1 LFSIIGK
8 LSLRYELKPQN
19 NKNSNLIC
27 KFAFLNQNSNKQ
39 TMALQSINP
48 TTTKAWQELQKHF
61 QEMQTASMKTMFQED
76 SNRTE
81 KFHIQWNDFLVDY
94 SKNIINQQ
102 TIDLLLQLA
111 EEVNL
116 KDAISQYFKG
126 DSINQTENR
135 AVLHTALRA
144 NESDSVLVD
153 NQNVIP
159 EIFEVKAK
167 IKIFTNEV
175 VNGDRKGFTGK
186 EFTDIVNIGIG
197 GSDLGPAMVVEAL
210 QFYKN
215 HLNVHFVSNVDGDHV
230 QEIIKKLNPETTL
243 FVIVSKTFTTQE
255 TLTNSETIRKWFL
268 KSASQ
273 DDVAKHFVAVSTNIK
288 NVTEFGINPENV
300 FPMWDWVGGRF
311 SLWSAVGLSISL
323 AVGFDNFDK
332 LLKGANDMDNHFK
345 SATFDKNIP
354 IVLALLSIW
363 YNNFFGAES
372 EALIPYTQYLQK
384 LAPYLQQG
392 IMESNGKSIGRDGK
406 PVNYQTGT
414 IIWGEPG
421 TNSQHAFFQLIHQ
434 GTKLIPTDF
443 IGFVKPL
450 YGDKDHHDKLMS
462 NFFAQTEALLNGKT
476 SEQVQAE
483 FDKQNLSID
492 KTEYLRPF
500 KVFAGNK
507 PTNTLL
513 INKLTPETLG
523 ALVAMYEHKIFV
535 QGVIWNI
542 FSYDQWGVELGKQ
555 LANAVLEEINSK
567 EIKNHDGSTT
577 FLLKHFI
584 KQ

>member
-1 LFSIIGK
+1 MALPNTNPTSTNAWK
-8 LSLRYELKPQN
+8 K
-19 NKNSNLIC
+19 
-27 KFAFLNQNSNKQ
+27 LNQHFAQ
-39 TMALQSINP
+39 MATVSMSEMFAND
-48 TTTKAWQELQKHF
+48 KAR
-61 QEMQTASMKTMFQED
+61 A
-76 SNRTE
+76 E
-81 KFHIQWNDFLVDY
+81 KFHIQWTDFLVDY
-94 SKNIINQQ
+94 SKNIINYE
-102 TIDLLLQLA
+102 TLNLLQDLA
-111 EEVNL
+111 KETNL
-116 KDAISQYFKG
+116 ATAIAAYFEG
-126 DSINQTENR
+126 ENINQTENR
-135 AVLHTALRA
+135 AVLHIALRSPENA
-144 NESDSVLVD
+144 NVLVAGK
-153 NQNVIP
+153 NVMP
-159 EIFEVKAK
+159 KIFEVKNK
-167 IKIFTNEV
+167 IKDFTNEV
-175 VNGDRKGFTGK
+175 ISGARKGFTGK

-230 QEIIKKLNPETTL
+230 NEVIKKINPETTL

-255 TLTNSETIRKWFL
+255 TLSNAETIRAWFL
-268 KSASQ
+268 KSATQ
-273 DDVAKHFVAVSTNIK
+273 KDVAKHFVAVSTNIQK
-288 NVTEFGINPENV
+288 VTKFGINPDNI

-323 AVGFDNFDK
+323 TVGFDNFDD
-332 LLKGANDMDNHFK
+332 LLKGANEMDEHFK
-345 SATFDKNIP
+345 NESFDKNIP
-354 IVLALLSIW
+354 VVLALLSIW

-434 GTKLIPTDF
+434 GTKLIPADF

-450 YGDKDHHDKLMS
+450 YGNEDHHNKLMS

-476 SEQVQAE
+476 EAQVKTE
-483 FDKQNLSID
+483 FDKQGVAGETASFL
-492 KTEYLRPF
+492 LPF

-507 PTNTLL
+507 PTNTIL
-513 INKLTPETLG
+513 IQKLTPKSLG
-523 ALVAMYEHKIFV
+523 SLVAMYEHKIFV
-535 QGVIWNI
+535 QGIIWNI

-555 LANAVLEEINSK
+555 LANSILEEIDSQTV
-567 EIKNHDGSTT
+567 KNHDSSTE
-577 FLLKHFI
+577 FLLNHFLG
-584 KQ
+584 KK

>member
-1 LFSIIGK
+1 
-8 LSLRYELKPQN
+8 
-19 NKNSNLIC
+19 
-27 KFAFLNQNSNKQ
+27 
-39 TMALQSINP
+39 MALSTINP
-48 TTTKAWQELQKHF
+48 TSTKAWEKLQNHYLEIKNISM
-61 QEMQTASMKTMFQED
+61 QEMFAKDT
-76 SNRTE
+76 NRAE
-81 KFHIQWNDFLVDY
+81 KFHINWSNFLVDY
-94 SKNIINQQ
+94 SKNIISEETQK
-102 TIDLLLQLA
+102 LLLELA
-111 EEVNL
+111 TETNL
-116 KDAISQYFKG
+116 KTAIEKYFSG
-126 DSINQTENR
+126 DIINQTENR

-144 NESDSVLVD
+144 DEKGVILVD
-153 NQNVIP
+153 NNNVLP
-159 EIFEVKAK
+159 EIIAVKNQ
-167 IKIFTNEV
+167 IKQFTNEIV
-175 VNGDRKGFTGK
+175 SGNRKGYTGK
-186 EFTDIVNIGIG
+186 PFTDVVNIGIG

-230 QEIIKKLNPETTL
+230 NEIIKKINPETTL

-255 TLTNSETIRKWFL
+255 TLSNAETIRAWFL
-268 KSASQ
+268 EKAQ
-273 DDVAKHFVAVSTNIK
+273 QEDVAKHFVAVSTNIK
-288 NVTEFGINPENV
+288 KVTEFGISEQNI

-311 SLWSAVGLSISL
+311 SLWSAVGLSIALS
-323 AVGFDNFDK
+323 VGYENFES
-332 LLKGANDMDNHFK
+332 LLKGANEMDNHFK
-345 SATFDKNIP
+345 NTPFEKNIP
-354 IVLALLSIW
+354 VILGLLTIW

-392 IMESNGKSIGRDGK
+392 IMESNGKSVGRDGK

-450 YGDKDHHDKLMS
+450 YGNQDHHDKLMS

-476 SEQVQAE
+476 ETQVKAE
-483 FDKQNLSID
+483 FEKQNISGEKADFL
-492 KTEYLRPF
+492 LPF
-500 KVFAGNK
+500 KVFTGNK

-513 INKLTPETLG
+513 IEKLTPETLG
-523 ALVAMYEHKIFV
+523 SLIALYEHKIFV

-555 LANAVLEEINSK
+555 LANSILEEIETK
-567 EIKNHDGSTT
+567 TVKKHDASTE
-577 FLLKHFI
+577 FLLQYFLKN
-584 KQ
+584 K